1 MLEFFEKIISFFNKH
16 NIEYMLTGSVALS
29 VYSLSRATKDFDFI
43 VNIKKENVDEF
54 IENFNEGF
62 YCDKDSINDAIKYKS
77 MFNIIDHAT
86 SYKADF
92 IVLKNGS
99 FYETEF
105 KRKQEVDFSGINVF
119 VISAEDLLL
128 SKLMWIQELQSS
140 IQMEDI
146 KTLMMVENLDLN
158 YVQFWIKELKLNTF
172 NLL

>member
-1 MLEFFEKIISFFNKH
+1 MIEFFEKIIAFFNKY

-77 MFNIIDHAT
+77 IFNIIDHAT

-92 IVLKNGS
+92 IVLKKES
-99 FYETEF
+99 FHETEF
-105 KRKQEVDFSGINVF
+105 KRRHEVDFSGVNVF
-119 VISAEDLLL
+119 VISPEDLLI
-128 SKLMWIQELQSS
+128 SKLAWIQELQSG
-140 IQMEDI
+140 IQTEDI
-146 KTLMMVENLDLN
+146 KTLLKVENLDLN
-158 YVQFWIKELKLNTF
+158 YIQFWIKKLKLNTF